1 MFQAV
6 TRGTLKQHEEMLEI
20 AKKLTLLS
28 DVFMTVALGDELA
41 CQHVIR
47 ILTGNPGLR
56 VLSVKTQYRISKL
69 VSHDAIL
76 DVLAEDEDGKL
87 YNLEIQRADTID
99 HARRTRFYGAMIDSE
114 ALEKGKS
121 YKELPEVHIIY
132 ISETDLWHGGR
143 TCYQVKKCVEDMTI
157 PYEDGMHVMYVNT
170 EVDDGT
176 AVAKLMQFFKTA
188 DPTDMSQGELS
199 KKVKRMKEGEDEA
212 MYDAANEFIELGR
225 KYGLEEGK
233 QEGKQEGKKEG
244 KQDALRI
251 VRMYM
256 NGSDIAAI
264 AKEIGEDEAQV
275 QAMLVEAGVIK
286 K

>member
-1 MFQAV
+1 MVQTV
-6 TRGTLKQHEEMLEI
+6 TKGKIEEHEELLAI
-20 AKKLTLLS
+20 ARKLTLLS
-28 DVFMTVALGDELA
+28 DVFMRVALKDELA

-47 ILTGNPGLR
+47 ILTGNPKLK
-56 VLSVKTQYRISKL
+56 VISVRTQYRISKL

-76 DVLAEDEDGKL
+76 DVLAEDEQGML
-87 YNLEIQRADTID
+87 YNLEIQRAETVD

-132 ISETDLWHGGR
+132 ISETDLWKAGK
-143 TCYQVKKCVEDMTI
+143 TCYPVKKSFEDTDI
-157 PYEDGMHVMYVNT
+157 PYEDGMHVLYVNT

-188 DPTDMSQGELS
+188 DPADMNQGELS

-225 KYGLEEGK
+225 KK
-233 QEGKQEGKKEG
+233 G
-244 KQDALRI
+244 KQDGIEIILKILNLFDEGKSFA
-251 VRMYM
+251 
-256 NGSDIAAI
+256 DIANAVGETEEFVTQTLVK
-264 AKEIGEDEAQV
+264 AKK
-275 QAMLVEAGVIK
+275 IK
-286 K
+286 E

>member
-1 MFQAV
+1 MVQK
-6 TRGTLKQHEEMLEI
+6 GTKGTIDQHEELLKI
-20 AKKLTLLS
+20 AGKLTLLN
-28 DVFMTVALGDELA
+28 DVFMTVALKDQLA

-47 ILTGNPGLR
+47 ILTGNPKLK
-56 VLSVKTQYRISKL
+56 VLSVKTQYRISTL

-76 DVLAEDEDGKL
+76 DVLAEDENGKL

-132 ISETDLWHGGR
+132 ISETDLGKAGK
-143 TCYQVKKCVEDMTI
+143 TCYLVKKCFEDTDI
-157 PYEDGMHVMYVNT
+157 SYEDGMHVMYVNT
-170 EVDDGT
+170 EVDDGS

-188 DPTDMSQGELS
+188 DPKDMSQGELS

-225 KYGLEEGK
+225 KKGKQDGVEITLKILNLFEEGK
-233 QEGKQEGKKEG
+233 SP
-244 KQDALRI
+244 I
-251 VRMYM
+251 
-256 NGSDIAAI
+256 DIAKAI
-264 AKEIGEDEAQV
+264 DEEEEFVTQTLVKAKK
-275 QAMLVEAGVIK
+275 LK
-286 K
+286 NN